1 MKNNIKYIAG
11 ILLGGLIGFSACTDS
26 FESFN
31 TNEAGFDND
40 SKKQDFNYYGI
51 PLGIIQQG
59 IYFNYDWGSG
69 KNWPFQT
76 MQNLGADLFSGYVHD
91 FNPFNE
97 GKNNSTYY
105 MMDGWNGST
114 WDNTYGYIMPEV
126 QKSETINEKDNIGFY
141 GITKILKVEL
151 MHRLSDL
158 YGPIVYT
165 QFGSK
170 TGSTP
175 DTQQEAY
182 KAFFNDLDTGI
193 AKIREYQK
201 ANPDIESFAKF
212 DILMPQG
219 KRTFSEWIRF
229 ANSLR
234 LRLAVRIAMADSK
247 LAVAEAQKALTDE
260 EGLLEGND
268 EVVAVSTSS
277 GYTNPF
283 GEINKAWGEVFMNAN
298 MESLLVGYED
308 PRMEKYF
315 DKATGSDAT
324 SLIDYKGTYKGIRQG
339 TGFSHKNYNGHSKST
354 ITQQTDAVLMTPAEV
369 WFLRAEAA
377 LRGWSSESV
386 KDCYEKGVKA
396 SFAQWGAAGAEAYLE
411 SDRKPSDYVD
421 AFKAANNMKAVNTLT
436 PKWDDA
442 AGNEDKLGRIITQKW
457 LAMFP
462 EGGEA
467 WAEQRRTGYPRL
479 FPVLVNQSEGT
490 VDTNLGPRRLNFFV
504 GIKTTNPEQYTQL
517 VNALG
522 GIDNCG
528 TRLWWDTGRNF

>member
-219 KRTFSEWIRF
+219 KRTFSE
-229 ANSLR
+229 
-234 LRLAVRIAMADSK
+234 
-247 LAVAEAQKALTDE
+247 
-260 EGLLEGND
+260 
-268 EVVAVSTSS
+268 
-277 GYTNPF
+277 
-283 GEINKAWGEVFMNAN
+283 
-298 MESLLVGYED
+298 
-308 PRMEKYF
+308 
-315 DKATGSDAT
+315 
-324 SLIDYKGTYKGIRQG
+324 
-339 TGFSHKNYNGHSKST
+339 
-354 ITQQTDAVLMTPAEV
+354 
-369 WFLRAEAA
+369 
-377 LRGWSSESV
+377 
-386 KDCYEKGVKA
+386 
-396 SFAQWGAAGAEAYLE
+396 
-411 SDRKPSDYVD
+411 
-421 AFKAANNMKAVNTLT
+421 
-436 PKWDDA
+436 
-442 AGNEDKLGRIITQKW
+442 
-457 LAMFP
+457 
-462 EGGEA
+462 
-467 WAEQRRTGYPRL
+467 
-479 FPVLVNQSEGT
+479 
-490 VDTNLGPRRLNFFV
+490 
-504 GIKTTNPEQYTQL
+504 
-517 VNALG
+517 
-522 GIDNCG
+522 
-528 TRLWWDTGRNF
+528 

>member
-170 TGSTP
+170 RVLHP
-175 DTQQEAY
+175 
-182 KAFFNDLDTGI
+182 
-193 AKIREYQK
+193 IRNK
-201 ANPDIESFAKF
+201 KHTKLSS
-212 DILMPQG
+212 M
-219 KRTFSEWIRF
+219 TWIQV
-229 ANSLR
+229 L
-234 LRLAVRIAMADSK
+234 
-247 LAVAEAQKALTDE
+247 
-260 EGLLEGND
+260 
-268 EVVAVSTSS
+268 
-277 GYTNPF
+277 
-283 GEINKAWGEVFMNAN
+283 
-298 MESLLVGYED
+298 
-308 PRMEKYF
+308 PRYVN
-315 DKATGSDAT
+315 
-324 SLIDYKGTYKGIRQG
+324 I
-339 TGFSHKNYNGHSKST
+339 
-354 ITQQTDAVLMTPAEV
+354 
-369 WFLRAEAA
+369 
-377 LRGWSSESV
+377 
-386 KDCYEKGVKA
+386 
-396 SFAQWGAAGAEAYLE
+396 
-411 SDRKPSDYVD
+411 RKPIR
-421 AFKAANNMKAVNTLT
+421 TL
-436 PKWDDA
+436 K
-442 AGNEDKLGRIITQKW
+442 
-457 LAMFP
+457 
-462 EGGEA
+462 
-467 WAEQRRTGYPRL
+467 
-479 FPVLVNQSEGT
+479 VLQNS
-490 VDTNLGPRRLNFFV
+490 
-504 GIKTTNPEQYTQL
+504 IS
-517 VNALG
+517 
-522 GIDNCG
+522 
-528 TRLWWDTGRNF
+528 

>member
-1 MKNNIKYIAG
+1 
-11 ILLGGLIGFSACTDS
+11 
-26 FESFN
+26 
-31 TNEAGFDND
+31 
-40 SKKQDFNYYGI
+40 
-51 PLGIIQQG
+51 
-59 IYFNYDWGSG
+59 
-69 KNWPFQT
+69 
-76 MQNLGADLFSGYVHD
+76 
-91 FNPFNE
+91 
-97 GKNNSTYY
+97 
-105 MMDGWNGST
+105 
-114 WDNTYGYIMPEV
+114 
-126 QKSETINEKDNIGFY
+126 
-141 GITKILKVEL
+141 
-151 MHRLSDL
+151 
-158 YGPIVYT
+158 
-165 QFGSK
+165 
-170 TGSTP
+170 
-175 DTQQEAY
+175 
-182 KAFFNDLDTGI
+182 
-193 AKIREYQK
+193 
-201 ANPDIESFAKF
+201 
-212 DILMPQG
+212 
-219 KRTFSEWIRF
+219 
-229 ANSLR
+229 
-234 LRLAVRIAMADSK
+234 
-247 LAVAEAQKALTDE
+247 
-260 EGLLEGND
+260 
-268 EVVAVSTSS
+268 
-277 GYTNPF
+277 
-283 GEINKAWGEVFMNAN
+283 MNAN

-421 AFKAANNMKAVNTLT
+421 AFKAANNVKAVNTLT

-490 VDTNLGPRRLNFFV
+490 VDTNIGPRRLNFFV

>member
-114 WDNTYGYIMPEV
+114 WDNTYGY
-126 QKSETINEKDNIGFY
+126 
-141 GITKILKVEL
+141 TKILKVEL

-201 ANPDIESFAKF
+201 AKPDIESFAKF
-212 DILMPQG
+212 DILMPQANG
-219 KRTFSEWIRF
+219 YGSQILSVCAWLSVLPWRTLSWLWQKPKKH
-229 ANSLR
+229 LR
-234 LRLAVRIAMADSK
+234 MK
-247 LAVAEAQKALTDE
+247 
-260 EGLLEGND
+260 
-268 EVVAVSTSS
+268 
-277 GYTNPF
+277 
-283 GEINKAWGEVFMNAN
+283 
-298 MESLLVGYED
+298 
-308 PRMEKYF
+308 
-315 DKATGSDAT
+315 
-324 SLIDYKGTYKGIRQG
+324 
-339 TGFSHKNYNGHSKST
+339 
-354 ITQQTDAVLMTPAEV
+354 
-369 WFLRAEAA
+369 
-377 LRGWSSESV
+377 
-386 KDCYEKGVKA
+386 KDCWKA
-396 SFAQWGAAGAEAYLE
+396 M
-411 SDRKPSDYVD
+411 
-421 AFKAANNMKAVNTLT
+421 MK
-436 PKWDDA
+436 
-442 AGNEDKLGRIITQKW
+442 
-457 LAMFP
+457 
-462 EGGEA
+462 
-467 WAEQRRTGYPRL
+467 
-479 FPVLVNQSEGT
+479 S
-490 VDTNLGPRRLNFFV
+490 
-504 GIKTTNPEQYTQL
+504 
-517 VNALG
+517 
-522 GIDNCG
+522 
-528 TRLWWDTGRNF
+528 

>member
-165 QFGSK
+165 K
-170 TGSTP
+170 
-175 DTQQEAY
+175 
-182 KAFFNDLDTGI
+182 
-193 AKIREYQK
+193 
-201 ANPDIESFAKF
+201 
-212 DILMPQG
+212 
-219 KRTFSEWIRF
+219 
-229 ANSLR
+229 
-234 LRLAVRIAMADSK
+234 
-247 LAVAEAQKALTDE
+247 
-260 EGLLEGND
+260 
-268 EVVAVSTSS
+268 
-277 GYTNPF
+277 
-283 GEINKAWGEVFMNAN
+283 
-298 MESLLVGYED
+298 
-308 PRMEKYF
+308 
-315 DKATGSDAT
+315 
-324 SLIDYKGTYKGIRQG
+324 
-339 TGFSHKNYNGHSKST
+339 
-354 ITQQTDAVLMTPAEV
+354 
-369 WFLRAEAA
+369 
-377 LRGWSSESV
+377 
-386 KDCYEKGVKA
+386 
-396 SFAQWGAAGAEAYLE
+396 
-411 SDRKPSDYVD
+411 
-421 AFKAANNMKAVNTLT
+421 
-436 PKWDDA
+436 
-442 AGNEDKLGRIITQKW
+442 
-457 LAMFP
+457 
-462 EGGEA
+462 
-467 WAEQRRTGYPRL
+467 
-479 FPVLVNQSEGT
+479 
-490 VDTNLGPRRLNFFV
+490 
-504 GIKTTNPEQYTQL
+504 
-517 VNALG
+517 
-522 GIDNCG
+522 
-528 TRLWWDTGRNF
+528 